1 MALLITKKT
10 DTGLLVENTYSRIDN
25 ISISRNRMTI
35 TLNYYKDKDFLPFAW
50 STYGCRYTTDGENP
64 FKQAYDYLKTLD
76 EFKDSEDC

>member
-25 ISISRNRMTI
+25 ISISKNRMTI
-35 TLNYYKDKDFLPFAW
+35 TLNYYKDKDLLPFEW
-50 STYGCRYTTDGENP
+50 STYGCRYTTDEENP
-64 FKQAYDYLKTLD
+64 FKQAYEYLKTLE